1 VTSIEQDPL
10 IQQMIKQFGAT
21 VRQDTIEPV
30 EALASQGQ

>member
-1 VTSIEQDPL
+1 L